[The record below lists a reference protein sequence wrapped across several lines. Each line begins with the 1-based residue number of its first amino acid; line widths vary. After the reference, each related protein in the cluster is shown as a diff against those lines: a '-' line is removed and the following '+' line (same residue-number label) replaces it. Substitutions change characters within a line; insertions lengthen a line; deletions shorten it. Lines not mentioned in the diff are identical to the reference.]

1 MCGRGCMA
9 WTLLV
14 GVGGAVV
21 GAGALSSGRCESSA
35 NWFGEVK
42 GDWSL
47 FDAFSLGG
55 CGRSLFLIVC
65 QGWVIGDEGC
75 GVGGYRGHMGD
86 CGGIALP
93 LTCGGEVES
102 AGLVEWRGSV

>member
-1 MCGRGCMA
+1 MA

-21 GAGALSSGRCESSA
+21 GAGALSSGRCELSA

-42 GDWSL
+42 GDWRL
-47 FDAFSLGG
+47 LDAFSLGG

-75 GVGGYRGHMGD
+75 GMGGDRGHMGD

-93 LTCGGEVES
+93 LTCGGEGES